1 MMRGHMKKLKKYGL
15 FLLMA
20 FSHNVL
26 ATEGGVGRP
35 ITGMQILPLGGIL
48 PTNEGGIFS
57 LSSVY
62 YDGEIK
68 NSRRSVLDNKVV
80 SGLGYKISYTLI
92 SGVYVWSA
100 SNKFSFASALGIPV
114 QYTDI
119 NAYVT
124 SSQLQQSLNDSSS
137 NIADI
142 TFSPIMIDYHIS
154 ENSHFLFNTQI
165 YAPTG
170 AYDETRL
177 ANAGQNTWT
186 FAPGMTFT
194 TLNPETGLEL
204 TGAAA
209 MEFYTRNQATN
220 YRNGAIFRID
230 ALALQRFGNGWG
242 TGISLGW
249 IQQVQDDS
257 GKIADYLDGYRGRS
271 TGIGPLFSYETKI
284 DNVQLSTSM
293 KWIHEFNVNNRPEG
307 DGGQVSLTVQ
317 F

>member
-1 MMRGHMKKLKKYGL
+1 MIKFKKCGL
-15 FLLMA
+15 FLLLA
-20 FSHNVL
+20 FSHTVL
-26 ATEGGVGRP
+26 ATEGGIGRP
-35 ITGMQILPLGGIL
+35 ITGMQIVPLGGIL

-62 YDGEIK
+62 YDGEIQ
-68 NSRRSVLDNKVV
+68 NSRKSVLDNKIVG
-80 SGLGYKISYTLI
+80 GLGYNISYTLI

-100 SNKFSFASALGIPV
+100 SNKFSLASAFGVPF

-124 SSQLQQSLNDSSS
+124 SAQLQRSLNDSSTK
-137 NIADI
+137 IADI
-142 TFSPIMIDYHIS
+142 TFSPLMVDYHIS
-154 ENSHFLFNTQI
+154 DNSHLLFNTQI

-186 FAPGMTFT
+186 FIPGVALT

-204 TGAAA
+204 SGAVA

-242 TGISLGW
+242 AGISLGW

-257 GKIADYLDGYRGRS
+257 GKIADSLDGYRGRS
-271 TGIGPLFSYETKI
+271 TGIGPLISYETKV

-293 KWIHEFNVNNRPEG
+293 KWVHEFNVNNRPEG